1 MLSATHICGY
11 WSSFQLLDNVIVP
24 EGNEKGSRR
33 KKPLPATYEPDK
45 RTAAWLKLKK
55 DYVNGIGDSIDL
67 VPIGAWY
74 GNGRKVK
81 WWSPVLMGLYDPI
94 SGRFVAVCKCM
105 SGEFCLILFQIVAY
119 QMLVGFTDKFY
130 QVRRSNPCLA
140 ILVWR
145 QSRNWERYIHRQTR
159 SGRHVP
165 HDHYGIV
172 TLEASGDFSIW
183 QGLWLSMF
191 AGFKPDVYF
200 QPHEVWEIRG
210 AEYVHMS

>member
-1 MLSATHICGY
+1 MT
-11 WSSFQLLDNVIVP
+11 

-81 WWSPVLMGLYDPI
+81 WWSPILMGLYDPI

-105 SGEFCLILFQIVAY
+105 SGKYCQYFLSNGRLSDVDRLHGQILSGSSAQPLSGNSFLRIVKE
-119 QMLVGFTDKFY
+119 L
-130 QVRRSNPCLA
+130 R
-140 ILVWR
+140 
-145 QSRNWERYIHRQTR
+145 ERYTPSDEDGTSCSAR
-159 SGRHVP
+159 P
-165 HDHYGIV
+165 LWDC
-172 TLEASGDFSIW
+172 DFGGKCW
-183 QGLWLSMF
+183 FFYL
-191 AGFKPDVYF
+191 AGFLTQHVC
-200 QPHEVWEIRG
+200 RL
-210 AEYVHMS
+210 